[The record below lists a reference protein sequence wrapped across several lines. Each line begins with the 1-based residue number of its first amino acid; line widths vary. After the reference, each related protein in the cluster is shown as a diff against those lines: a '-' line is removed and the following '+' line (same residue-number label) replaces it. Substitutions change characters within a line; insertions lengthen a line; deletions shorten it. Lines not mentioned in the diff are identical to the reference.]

1 MFEDN
6 KQLQMLVQS
15 LEKTKG
21 ELFEKYRMST
31 EEKSATDNMSLEHRK
46 EYNLLLDERK
56 ELMERLRGK

>member
-21 ELFEKYRMST
+21 ELFQKYRMSA

-46 EYNLLLDERK
+46 
-56 ELMERLRGK
+56 